1 MIPQNQILQTEWL
14 TFAKQP
20 SWTYRMRE
28 VQKEVRG
35 DVDGLLAV
43 KQAVAK
49 ILSTERYQYVI
60 YDWNYGVEFSDLWGK
75 PMSYVIP
82 EVEQRI
88 TEALCSDD
96 RIESVTDFRFT
107 QHKSDLTVSFHVQT
121 LYGDWEEERT
131 VQIAYV

>member
-1 MIPQNQILQTEWL
+1 MIPENQMLQTEGI
-14 TFAKQP
+14 TFVKQP

-35 DVDGLLAV
+35 DIHGLLAV

-82 EVEQRI
+82 EVERRI
-88 TEALCSDD
+88 TDALCSDD
-96 RIESVTDFRFT
+96 RIERVTDFCFA
-107 QHKSDLTVSFHVQT
+107 QHKSDLTVAFRVQT
-121 LYGDWEEERT
+121 MYGDWEEERT
-131 VQIAYV
+131 VHIAYV